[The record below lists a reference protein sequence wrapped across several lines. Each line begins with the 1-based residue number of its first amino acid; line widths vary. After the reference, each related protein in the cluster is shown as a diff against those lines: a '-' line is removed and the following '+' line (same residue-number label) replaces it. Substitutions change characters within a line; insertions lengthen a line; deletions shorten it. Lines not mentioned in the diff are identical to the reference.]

1 MTNTNHMTDTDREK
15 LERAMNDELSY
26 IVDHWMNAKNGDATM
41 TNPTNIPVKATDHV
55 YIIPDH
61 ASVATLSFAYAMESL
76 FDLDAMTDA
85 AGIGGGYAD
94 SYVAL
99 FDGTDIAAYIRVPFT
114 SGRVSPAKWFD
125 AVKDAASLYVDVP
138 ADAPMTQGHKFRAND
153 GNVYRVKS
161 SANGNPVARKFTR
174 AKFLREYLCKVAAA
188 CVYTSNRVPNGTAL
202 NARGMRYRVIP
213 VSDLD
218 VTC

>member
-1 MTNTNHMTDTDREK
+1 MGTQVKQVKQVNGNIGGNV
-15 LERAMNDELSY
+15 MNE
-26 IVDHWMNAKNGDATM
+26 N
-41 TNPTNIPVKATDHV
+41 PVKCTEHV
-55 YIIPDH
+55 YVIPSR
-61 ASVATLSFAYAMESL
+61 ASVATLAFAYAMETL
-76 FDLDAMTDA
+76 FNLDAMGDS
-85 AGIGGGYAD
+85 AGIGGGYGD
-94 SYVAL
+94 TFIAL
-99 FDGTDIAAYIRVPFT
+99 YDGNDIAAYVRTPFT
-114 SGRVSPAKWFD
+114 SGRISPALWFD

-138 ADAPMTQGHKFRAND
+138 VDAPMTQGHKFRAND

-188 CVYTSNRVPNGTAL
+188 CVFTSNRVPNGTAL
-202 NARGMRYRVIP
+202 NARGMRYRVVP